1 MTPPLPPVR
10 VEKALALLPD
20 VEALG
25 PLRALLVSISR
36 PDERALW
43 SSSGPYLTLGKRG
56 VQPEELR
63 RRMPQA
69 FHVIT
74 EHLQTLY
81 RAYVEALECQQRGDG
96 AGAVAALVRAGR
108 GEERVGR
115 LSQARAWYDVA
126 LRVSQALQDRR
137 PEVESLRSL
146 GELFLRLGQY
156 AEGARHFQRA
166 LAIAEAEFDQPGAI
180 AACEGLGDAALAQ
193 SQWTGAQAWYARG
206 LRLATAGGDQRQI
219 GRLERDLGVLARHQG
234 DSTVAGEHLRKARE
248 CFESVDAAEE
258 MAGLLNTQGQLEAQ
272 LGRPQA
278 ASGAYREALAW
289 LQRAPRDAG
298 LEVSIRLNLAELHLE
313 AGRFLDGEEE
323 MRRAEQVAIAG
334 NLTGRLVQIYTL
346 MGKLRGRQLDE
357 TGFVFFEQAIELRRM
372 LEPSPTTEAQVYVE
386 YGLFRE
392 RLGQREEAR
401 AYLERA
407 RELYGS
413 VGDAADRRRVEAEL
427 EKMTA

>member
-1 MTPPLPPVR
+1 
-10 VEKALALLPD
+10 
-20 VEALG
+20 
-25 PLRALLVSISR
+25 
-36 PDERALW
+36 
-43 SSSGPYLTLGKRG
+43 
-56 VQPEELR
+56 
-63 RRMPQA
+63 MPQA

-126 LRVSQALQDRR
+126 LRGSQALQDRR

-166 LAIAEAEFDQPGAI
+166 LAIAEAEFDQTGAI

-234 DSTVAGEHLRKARE
+234 ELTVAGEHLRRARE
-248 CFESVDAAEE
+248 CFESGDAAEE

-298 LEVSIRLNLAELHLE
+298 LEVTIRLNLAELHLE
-313 AGRFLDGEEE
+313 AGRVPDGEEE

-357 TGFVFFEQAIELRRM
+357 TGFVFFEQAIELSRM
-372 LEPSPTTEAQVYVE
+372 LEPSPTTEAQVYRSE
-386 YGLFRE
+386 EHTSELQS
-392 RLGQREEAR
+392 RLNCVCRLRLAKKN
-401 AYLERA
+401 
-407 RELYGS
+407 
-413 VGDAADRRRVEAEL
+413 RR
-427 EKMTA
+427 

>member
-10 VEKALALLPD
+10 VEKALALLPEI
-20 VEALG
+20 EALG

-36 PDERALW
+36 PDERSLW

-81 RAYVEALECQQRGDG
+81 RAYVEALECQQRADG
-96 AGAVAALVRAGR
+96 TGAVAALVRAGH

-166 LAIAEAEFDQPGAI
+166 LAIAEAEFDQTGAI

-219 GRLERDLGVLARHQG
+219 GRLERDLGVLARHQREL
-234 DSTVAGEHLRKARE
+234 TVAGEHLRRARE
-248 CFESVDAAEE
+248 CFESGDAAEE

-298 LEVSIRLNLAELHLE
+298 LEVTIRLNLAELHLE

-334 NLTGRLVQIYTL
+334 NLPGRLAQIYTL

-357 TGFVFFEQAIELRRM
+357 TGFVFFEQAIELSRM

>member
-1 MTPPLPPVR
+1 RRRHVVSRRDCGYESGAAGQDPAGGPGAGDRARGRHRHDSRRRPADRGDQPRPQGSHQTGAVSGGPVLPAGRRPDPSAAARGAPHRARADADQRADRCGGGDSRDPSQYADAEDEGVRPVTPPLPPVR

-166 LAIAEAEFDQPGAI
+166 VAIAEAEFDQPGAI

-298 LEVSIRLNLAELHLE
+298 LEVSIRLNLAE
-313 AGRFLDGEEE
+313 
-323 MRRAEQVAIAG
+323 
-334 NLTGRLVQIYTL
+334 
-346 MGKLRGRQLDE
+346 
-357 TGFVFFEQAIELRRM
+357 
-372 LEPSPTTEAQVYVE
+372 
-386 YGLFRE
+386 
-392 RLGQREEAR
+392 
-401 AYLERA
+401 
-407 RELYGS
+407 
-413 VGDAADRRRVEAEL
+413 
-427 EKMTA
+427 